1 MLSTIGVLIGLMV
14 MGQPFG
20 VVMTG
25 IGVIANAG
33 VIVNNNIVLIDTYD
47 RLRREGVAAYD
58 AIIETC
64 RERARPVVLTAVTA
78 ILGVLPIAFGMN
90 IEFMTR
96 EITIGAPATQWWI
109 SLSTAIVFGLG
120 FATVLTLIVTPAALM
135 AIANVAAWRER
146 RRARRAE
153 RARRALRRCSR
164 RNKTGRMPLD
174 PTPLVSKTPVIPVL
188 TIERAADA
196 VPLARALVAG
206 GLPVIEVTLRT
217 KAALDAIKAIA
228 GEVPDCIVGVGT
240 VTRVADIAAAI
251 SAGAKYLVSP
261 GTPPEL
267 AAALADA
274 AVPVLP
280 GCATVSEAMALVG
293 ARLQGAEV
301 LPRRSLRRH
310 RVAEIG
316 RGAAARHQVLPDR
329 RDRREKHRGLSRL
342 PERARGR
349 RLVGRAEGCDR
360 GRRFCAHHAACARGV
375 RAARRRMSRPA
386 RKRRAFDWS
395 AAVIA
400 ALAIGSA
407 IFVFFRDGQAR
418 FLAILTEDLGLFGTM
433 LPKVLAGCLIGAF
446 VTLLLPRE
454 TIARW
459 VGAESG
465 IGGILVATV
474 AGAILPGGPFTI
486 YPVAAAFLAAGAD
499 AGAACAFVISWT
511 LIGYTRAIVWEL
523 PFFGLDFVTWRII
536 FSLPL
541 PILAGLAAR
550 YAWRFMKP
558 AAP

>member
-1 MLSTIGVLIGLMV
+1 
-14 MGQPFG
+14 
-20 VVMTG
+20 
-25 IGVIANAG
+25 
-33 VIVNNNIVLIDTYD
+33 
-47 RLRREGVAAYD
+47 
-58 AIIETC
+58 
-64 RERARPVVLTAVTA
+64 
-78 ILGVLPIAFGMN
+78 
-90 IEFMTR
+90 
-96 EITIGAPATQWWI
+96 
-109 SLSTAIVFGLG
+109 
-120 FATVLTLIVTPAALM
+120 
-135 AIANVAAWRER
+135 
-146 RRARRAE
+146 
-153 RARRALRRCSR
+153 
-164 RNKTGRMPLD
+164 MPLD

-188 TIERAADA
+188 TIERTADA

-217 KAALDAIKAIA
+217 KVALDAIKAIA

-240 VTRVADIAAAI
+240 VTRVGDIATAI

-261 GTPPEL
+261 GTPLEL
-267 AAALADA
+267 ANALADA

-280 GCATVSEAMALVG
+280 GCATVSEAMALSVRG
-293 ARLQGAEV
+293 FKVLKFFPAEASGGIAWLKSV
-301 LPRRSLRRH
+301 AAPLPD
-310 RVAEIG
+310 IKFC
-316 RGAAARHQVLPDR
+316 PDR
-329 RDRREKHRGLSRL
+329 RDRRKKHRGLPRL
-342 PERARGR
+342 SERARGR

-360 GRRFCAHHAACARGV
+360 GRRFCAHHQARARGV

-418 FLAILTEDLGLFGTM
+418 FLEILTEDLGLFGTM

-454 TIARW
+454 TIAKW

-465 IGGILVATV
+465 LGGILVATV

-499 AGAACAFVISWT
+499 VGAACAFVISWT